1 MANAYTNQIHDG
13 TLPAPVG
20 NVATALNADSL
31 ADQRTAATSLFTFL
45 QNPER
50 ELLQLNIGD
59 GDKPRTFLINLPNSS
74 KVRVCHCIGVGA
86 SAIGTTSPTDGKLL
100 VLTGDGGHDIGA
112 PAPLVLPK
120 SMVDAQDII
129 SMTHELFVSR
139 LAEKGRDYTWPLAS
153 RAKACEG
160 ATNTF
165 NIMAIAPIP
174 IFLVNDGIEADLDA
188 ALVYERV
195 LGLDDATNDMFT
207 HLKHFL
213 LAVLTGHNQNDI
225 PPHVTQD
232 DLFAP
237 TPADAK
243 KWAKTKF
250 NKCYP
255 TLAPPNVPV
264 QPNAEGGNAQ
274 VAQILAQLLQLQ
286 QQTNQRN
293 NEEEKKDD
301 EVGPNP
307 NGFSIKEWET
317 ICEMCGKQNNANIT
331 TLPQW
336 IQDISDKSNSESYKM
351 TIIRKHIMDNEFYDD
366 AEVPLTATLL
376 KMVAKRNWAGKDGN
390 IKRPSILHAA
400 EGLSPFMVLDFSED
414 EVAALNDADENI
426 GQASHVTPGDIKA
439 LKSKFKPKVPDTS
452 EKFIVLLKTFA
463 NLIFSLFSIDSPL
476 FQYLQTV
483 IKALREYSP
492 RARDAMSNS
501 TKASILW
508 VILKQSRLFAIG
520 ETAVLAEFQEVQ
532 RILTAK
538 SASYNH
544 AETPQELIETS
555 NASDKKRKKED
566 KSKNSNQNEGQNKQ
580 LKPTKNA
587 NCWHPKLKA
596 ALEGPLQV
604 SNHPSFL
611 AIFQYCGTNPD
622 EVCARWESR
631 CAPNLFFGKC
641 FYGDKCRKEHVLAK
655 EWEIPKML
663 KLVEKFVQKPLGL
676 RQGQSPSPI
685 PSR

>member
-1 MANAYTNQIHDG
+1 MPDAYTNQIHDG
-13 TLPAPVG
+13 TLPGPVG
-20 NVATALNADSL
+20 NVATALNTDSF
-31 ADQRTAATSLFTFL
+31 ADQRTAATAFFTFL
-45 QNPER
+45 TNPEK
-50 ELLQLNIGD
+50 ELLQLNIGE

-74 KVRVCHCIGVGA
+74 KVRVGHCIGVGA

-100 VLTGDGGHDIGA
+100 VLTGEGGHDIGA

-120 SMVDAQDII
+120 SMVTTQEVI
-129 SMTHELFVSR
+129 SMSHELFVSR
-139 LAEKGRDYTWPLAS
+139 LAEKGKDYTWPLTS
-153 RAKACEG
+153 RAKATKT
-160 ATNTF
+160 ANPTVA
-165 NIMAIAPIP
+165 IMAIAPIP
-174 IFLVNDGIEADLDA
+174 FFLVNDGIDSDLDA
-188 ALVYERV
+188 ALVYERI
-195 LGLDDATNDMFT
+195 LGLDDATSDMFT

-213 LAVLTGHNQNDI
+213 LAVLTGHNLNDT

-232 DLFAP
+232 ELLAP

-250 NKCYP
+250 RKCFP
-255 TLAPPNVPV
+255 TLAPNAAPA
-264 QPNAEGGNAQ
+264 QPAADGGNAQ
-274 VAQILAQLLQLQ
+274 VAQILAQLLHLQ
-286 QQTNQRN
+286 QQVHNN
-293 NEEEKKDD
+293 NEEEKKED

-307 NGFSIKEWET
+307 TGFAIKEWEAL
-317 ICEMCGKQNNANIT
+317 CEMCGKQTNANIA

-336 IQDISDKSNSESYKM
+336 VKDISDKSISESYKM

-400 EGLSPFMVLDFSED
+400 EGLSPFIVVDFTED

-463 NLIFSLFSIDSPL
+463 NLIFALFSIDSPL

-492 RARDAMSNS
+492 RAREAMQLS

-532 RILTAK
+532 RILNAK
-538 SASYNH
+538 SAAYNH
-544 AETPQELIETS
+544 AETPHELIEVS
-555 NASDKKRKKED
+555 NASDRKRKKDD
-566 KSKNSNQNEGQNKQ
+566 KSKNSNSNDGQNKQ
-580 LKPTKNA
+580 IKPTKNA
-587 NCWHPKLKA
+587 NCWHPKMKA
-596 ALEGPLQV
+596 ALERPLQV
-604 SNHPSFL
+604 ANHPSFL
-611 AIFQYCGTNPD
+611 SIFQYCGTNPD
-622 EVCARWESR
+622 DVCARWESR

-641 FYGDKCRKEHVLAK
+641 FYGDKCRKEHVFAK
-655 EWEIPKML
+655 EYEIPKML
-663 KLVEKFVQKPLGL
+663 KLVDKFVQKPLGL
-676 RQGQSPSPI
+676 RQGQSPSPV